1 MAFQNRRS
9 LMAITCWMIASS
21 SLAQSSVESYPNKP
35 VRVVIPFVAGGGGD
49 NQARLILTKAA
60 QELGQNFVFENVA
73 GAGGNVGAVMVSRA
87 SPDGYTLL
95 YGTNGTHGINHALY
109 KNTGFNPLKDF
120 EAVGRLSSIPAM
132 LVVRPG
138 LAASN
143 PGELVKLMKE
153 KPGSFS
159 FASAGNGT
167 TSHLTGEMFKAQAGV
182 EAVHIPYKGGAPAM
196 IDLIGG
202 RVDFMIDVMPNT
214 APQVRGDRIKALA
227 VTSAQRLGSFPN
239 IPTLIESGMD
249 GFQVTAWDA
258 VFAPAGTPAG
268 IVQKINTAL
277 NKALSS
283 AELRQQLASRGS
295 EVYPSSPTEL
305 SRFIATEMERW
316 GMAVKRAGATI
327 D

>member
-9 LMAITCWMIASS
+9 LMAIICWMIACS
-21 SLAQSSVESYPNKP
+21 SLAQNSVESYPNKP

-227 VTSAQRLGSFPN
+227 VTVSSRKILRRL
-239 IPTLIESGMD
+239 MR
-249 GFQVTAWDA
+249 
-258 VFAPAGTPAG
+258 APRC
-268 IVQKINTAL
+268 AL
-277 NKALSS
+277 QCA
-283 AELRQQLASRGS
+283 
-295 EVYPSSPTEL
+295 
-305 SRFIATEMERW
+305 
-316 GMAVKRAGATI
+316 
-327 D
+327 

>member
-1 MAFQNRRS
+1 
-9 LMAITCWMIASS
+9 
-21 SLAQSSVESYPNKP
+21 
-35 VRVVIPFVAGGGGD
+35 
-49 NQARLILTKAA
+49 
-60 QELGQNFVFENVA
+60 
-73 GAGGNVGAVMVSRA
+73 
-87 SPDGYTLL
+87 
-95 YGTNGTHGINHALY
+95 
-109 KNTGFNPLKDF
+109 
-120 EAVGRLSSIPAM
+120 
-132 LVVRPG
+132 
-138 LAASN
+138 
-143 PGELVKLMKE
+143 
-153 KPGSFS
+153 
-159 FASAGNGT
+159 
-167 TSHLTGEMFKAQAGV
+167 
-182 EAVHIPYKGGAPAM
+182 
-196 IDLIGG
+196 
-202 RVDFMIDVMPNT
+202 MIDVMPNT